1 MRLLSALFAA
11 ALAIA
16 ANALAQTERVVVFPV
31 EAIEDSARMSKEEF
45 RETYP
50 GIDVTGFG
58 LSDEGWY
65 VKYRHELL
73 NYLYGPIY
81 DLNEARAYKALM
93 EEVRLTLVLK
103 QPTLTTSTV
112 ELIEFRFDPAD
123 SNLANQPAR

>member
-1 MRLLSALFAA
+1 MRLFPALLATAF
-11 ALAIA
+11 ALAA
-16 ANALAQTERVVVFPV
+16 TALAQTERIVVFPV
-31 EAIEDSARMSKEEF
+31 EAIEDSARMSKKEF
-45 RETYP
+45 QETYP

-73 NYLYGPIY
+73 SYLYGPIY

-103 QPTLTTSTV
+103 QPKLTTSTV

-123 SNLANQPAR
+123 SAMANQPSR